1 MIEVNAVFNKERVK
15 KLSLGKRIGNMI
27 LFPIICAALVAGGT
41 IALVRG
47 TESVSQLIIAIVVL
61 VMGPALL
68 VLMGFLIRSD
78 LKAEY
83 KVFGVDEGETV
94 MNFKFADKGFYVS
107 LAAGGEKE
115 KEAISYKSL
124 YKVKRTRACFMFYI
138 SKEEI
143 FYVPCDCF
151 VSGTP
156 DDLFKLLYGNK
167 VILDY

>member
-94 MNFKFADKGFYVS
+94 MNF
-107 LAAGGEKE
+107 
-115 KEAISYKSL
+115 